1 MTEAVKPPPAPDVVS
16 GVIPREKIPIAE
28 GVQSRLRHLREVIGQ
43 FSGDLREMERL
54 EKALLATAD
63 RLDRHT
69 SLMGTETQ
77 LLEQL
82 LKRDTS
88 KPKAATSASVVPF
101 VDHVEEALAVLTSG
115 VKAS

>member
-16 GVIPREKIPIAE
+16 GVIPREKSPIAE

-43 FSGDLREMERL
+43 FSADLREMERL
-54 EKALLATAD
+54 EKALLAATD

-69 SLMGTETQ
+69 SLMGVETQ

-82 LKRDTS
+82 LKRDS
-88 KPKAATSASVVPF
+88 RQKLAQSSSVVALA
-101 VDHVEEALAVLTSG
+101 DRVEEDLATLTSG
-115 VKAS
+115 LKAG

>member
-1 MTEAVKPPPAPDVVS
+1 MTEAVKPPILPAKPD
-16 GVIPREKIPIAE
+16 PITE
-28 GVQSRLRHLREVIGQ
+28 GVQARLRHFREVINA

-54 EKALLATAD
+54 EKALLAATD

-82 LKRDTS
+82 LKREAV
-88 KPKAATSASVVPF
+88 KQAARPISLVGA
-101 VDHVEEALAVLTSG
+101 VDHVEEALATLTSG
-115 VKAS
+115 MKAS